1 MNGGYELVT
10 SFEIAGKDV
19 AVGHPAKRWLN
30 PRQVFR
36 KYKSLRVFSPVRYDL
51 MKKHCAPQKTFVIV
65 GDDFGLYSLCAAVL
79 GSRVFCFNFHRWS
92 CTELAFTAALNA
104 VGRIQVDHIVFDDMR
119 RPVYVN
125 ESRETRSDEPGKDKD
140 EYVLQASTFDQYAAR
155 KAIDPID
162 LFCVD
167 DVNFETRIIRGALGS
182 IKYFRPA
189 LLIRCYRHGA
199 HNVGAS
205 TAELLRVL
213 NRIDY
218 LAYYASWDGEVRD
231 LQLIE
236 NDVEPT
242 LDTFLLYAFG
252 REYAPFL
259 LNQAT
264 GKIGDDP
271 QPESPHQSA
280 SEDAG
285 VAIADP
291 RRAPIGKIW
300 ERVKRSRI
308 VAAVAKPFRLR

>member
-1 MNGGYELVT
+1 
-10 SFEIAGKDV
+10 
-19 AVGHPAKRWLN
+19 
-30 PRQVFR
+30 
-36 KYKSLRVFSPVRYDL
+36 
-51 MKKHCAPQKTFVIV
+51 
-65 GDDFGLYSLCAAVL
+65 VL

-264 GKIGDDP
+264 GKIGDARPPKPIDAAIPAVDHADRQDLGAGEKEPHRRRRCKTLSPSIRGTP
-271 QPESPHQSA
+271 QSDD
-280 SEDAG
+280 DALRCDEQPVLRG
-285 VAIADP
+285 VGTTGSRFGETRGSRDLMSQFSSLIGP
-291 RRAPIGKIW
+291 RGLVRN
-300 ERVKRSRI
+300 
-308 VAAVAKPFRLR
+308 LDL